1 MNNQSKKDNQD
12 VAEKKTTLQEIEKK
26 QALSMLEQILL
37 IRRFEE
43 RAQEMYQQRKIGGFC
58 HLCIGQEATVVGV
71 AAAIREDD
79 FLVTSY
85 RDHGYGLLLG
95 LSPEQCMAEL
105 FGKVDGCV
113 KGRGGS
119 MHFFNKDRNFL
130 GGHGIVG
137 GQIPVGTGAGFY
149 AKYKQTEQVSLVL
162 FGDGAVAEGTFHESL
177 NLASIWNLPCV
188 YIIENNKYGMGT
200 DISRVSSGG
209 RLFQKAQAY
218 GMEGYE
224 IDGMDVFEV
233 YRRMSQIVKTC
244 RETSRPVLV
253 EIHTYR
259 FRGHSVSDAATYRSK
274 EELAKYKQSD
284 PVLLTRSA
292 LEEAKWLTEAEFKAM
307 DKKVREQVMRAIEF
321 SEASPLPDLSTLQDQ
336 VYCEG

>member
-1 MNNQSKKDNQD
+1 MKNQTKKNIQGIF
-12 VAEKKTTLQEIEKK
+12 EKKLTLKGIEKK
-26 QALSMLEQILL
+26 QALAMLEQILL

-58 HLCIGQEATVVGV
+58 HLCIGQEATAVGV
-71 AAAIREDD
+71 VAAIREDD
-79 FLVTSY
+79 FLVTAY

-113 KGRGGS
+113 EGRGGS

-137 GQIPVGTGAGFY
+137 GQIPIGTGAAFY
-149 AKYKQTEQVSLVL
+149 AKYKQSDQISITL
-162 FGDGAVAEGTFHESL
+162 FGDGAAAEGTFHESL
-177 NLASIWNLPCV
+177 NLASIWDLPCI
-188 YIIENNKYGMGT
+188 YIIENNMYGMGT
-200 DISRVSSGG
+200 DVSRVSSIAK
-209 RLFQKAQAY
+209 LFHRAQAY

-224 IDGMDVFEV
+224 INGMDVFEV
-233 YRRMSQIVKTC
+233 YRNMSEIVKKC

-284 PVLLTRSA
+284 PVVITKNA
-292 LEEAKWLTEAEFKAM
+292 LEEAEWLSQEEFKAM

-321 SEASPLPDLSTLQDQ
+321 ANESPLPDISTLQDK
-336 VYCEG
+336 VYCEE